1 MIWVEEEDMVPPEV
15 HVEEIEKDEQILILF
30 FYLSKDSLLDYLHQL
45 DIKNERRV
53 WGNVSCAT
61 RAIA

>member
-15 HVEEIEKDEQILILF
+15 HVEEIEKDEQILIL